1 MEGAKPSLDTKPDL
15 RRLVVEHWLLA
26 SSLVLGVALR
36 VALVPV
42 YANADIKWHLI
53 PWYEKT
59 VALGRFRSLGH
70 EVSNYTPP
78 YMYCLA
84 LASLLPGPP
93 MWALKAIPMF
103 WDFVAAAAVHR
114 VIRIFHPAGPVPWI
128 AVACF
133 LLCPTVLVNGSMWA
147 QCDVM
152 YAAFL
157 VLSLEG
163 ALRSRPRFAMVSFSI
178 AFAIKLQAV
187 FFAPALVT
195 IFLIKRWRLRWF
207 ALTPAAYVAF
217 SVVPLLLGRSPK
229 ELLTIYFRQYGFF
242 DKLTMN
248 AASVYQWLPDTKQA
262 GAQSA
267 GGIFFAASACAVAM
281 YAFVQ
286 LAKHTPRNSDLL
298 VLALFL
304 TLLVPFL
311 LPKMHERY
319 FMASD
324 LFACLVPFVAP
335 SLTVPA
341 LLVVGASFLSYGPHM
356 AVKWL
361 DIAYASMLNLVG
373 LMWILRALSRRLGIA
388 AAFSAPEEIQSSES
402 RGPPP

>member
-1 MEGAKPSLDTKPDL
+1 MDGAKQSLDTKPVL
-15 RRLVVEHWLLA
+15 RRLLAEHWLLA

-42 YANADIKWHLI
+42 YDNADIKWHLI

-114 VIRIFHPAGPVPWI
+114 VVRIFHPVGPVPSI

-157 VLSLEG
+157 VLSLDG
-163 ALRSRPRFAMVSFSI
+163 ALRDRPRFSMISFSI
-178 AFAIKLQAV
+178 AFAIKLQAA
-187 FFAPALVT
+187 FFAPALAT
-195 IFLIKRWRLRWF
+195 IFLMKRWPLRWF
-207 ALTPAAYVAF
+207 LLTPAAYVAF
-217 SVVPLLLGRSPK
+217 CVLPLLLGRSPT

-248 AASVYQWLPDTKQA
+248 AASVYQWLPETKQA
-262 GAQSA
+262 AAQSA
-267 GGIFFAASACAVAM
+267 GGILFAASACAVAM
-281 YAFVQ
+281 YVFVHF
-286 LAKHTPRNSDLL
+286 AKRTPKNSDLL
-298 VLALFL
+298 VVALFL
-304 TLLVPFL
+304 TLLAPFL

-324 LFACLVPFVAP
+324 LFACLVPFVTP

-356 AVKWL
+356 GMKWFEV
-361 DIAYASMLNLVG
+361 AYASMLNLIG
-373 LMWILRALSRRLGIA
+373 LTWILRDLARRLGIRE
-388 AAFSAPEEIQSSES
+388 AFAAPEEQPRS
-402 RGPPP
+402 